1 MPRCARQ
8 WELVLCRGGCCMG
21 ASEAIGRCDAG
32 GEHTSIHPDI
42 PWAPALWQN
51 VGRAVETVSDSPG
64 CWGLGVEV
72 AAVLRASHWAVDMPV
87 RLQGPRSLTLIS
99 TLAGQAS
106 ASHPAEEE
114 TGSEGLTRQRPG
126 KLAPRADSVTLRG
139 AVLLLSS
146 LPRPARLRCAA
157 RTAVGPGSPFSKD
170 SWWQLRCLC
179 GKLSLGS
186 QTAPKATFCACAEI
200 GVPLRRHSIGL
211 GGAGRD
217 AQRPLTLLP

>member
-42 PWAPALWQN
+42 PWAPALWQS

-157 RTAVGPGSPFSKD
+157 RTAVGPGSPFSKTA
-170 SWWQLRCLC
+170 
-179 GKLSLGS
+179 GGS
-186 QTAPKATFCACAEI
+186 FGVCAESS
-200 GVPLRRHSIGL
+200 VWEARLPPKRLSVLALRSVFPC
-211 GGAGRD
+211 AGTASAWEEQDGTRSGH
-217 AQRPLTLLP
+217 